1 MLNVLQRQHLVGHVC
16 ENVSGLPGLLST
28 KNIRKFEIDFS
39 TYIPIIVVLVRS
51 NELRVVQRF
60 SLKNQVAKTAEK
72 SLEIFEAC
80 C

>member
-60 SLKNQVAKTAEK
+60 SLKNQVAKTAKK